1 LINALRKAVPGLKKV
16 QPKGKLGDEPSDAS
30 E

>member
-1 LINALRKAVPGLKKV
+1 MNALRKAVPGLKKV
-16 QPKGKLGDEPSDAS
+16 QPEGKLGDEPSDAF